1 MREFCFE
8 GRRWYDLLRYNYRH
22 VNGIN
27 YNAILAD
34 QATLVSNYEGMLDL
48 MTRQRGTEAS
58 GVKAKM
64 QNEGYLYLPIPNR
77 DTTINPQLRQNPVYG
92 STNEYEKNY

>member
-1 MREFCFE
+1 
-8 GRRWYDLLRYNYRH
+8 
-22 VNGIN
+22 
-27 YNAILAD
+27 
-34 QATLVSNYEGMLDL
+34 
-48 MTRQRGTEAS
+48 MTRQRGTDAS